1 MCNSEL
7 IQCAP
12 AYSSCSFVC
21 NWSRWALWGQGAGLW
36 GLLCQSVSP
45 QLRWP
50 VGSRP
55 VSAGHLSSRYQ
66 RFSDLCCN
74 THMKRGIWVCLC
86 AAGCRCQDGRLLQ
99 DGGCVRLD
107 ECRCGLPLENGTLE
121 IRPGENVTV
130 SCNTWWEQLLYL
142 CIRFTLKDVPG
153 GRVCQILLT
162 SGDICLKYCPEGKET
177 LNRIAQMHTNS
188 YWHLLFWSHFY

>member
-12 AYSSCSFVC
+12 AYSSFVC

-74 THMKRGIWVCLC
+74 THTWSGEFECVCVLQ
-86 AAGCRCQDGRLLQ
+86 AAAVRTAGSCRTEGVCGWTSVAVVFRWRTGRWRSGPERTSPSAATPGESNSFIHHPGYLKGRL
-99 DGGCVRLD
+99 RW
-107 ECRCGLPLENGTLE
+107 EGLSDS
-121 IRPGENVTV
+121 V
-130 SCNTWWEQLLYL
+130 
-142 CIRFTLKDVPG
+142 
-153 GRVCQILLT
+153 
-162 SGDICLKYCPEGKET
+162 DIFLKYCPGGKET
-177 LNRIAQMHTNS
+177 VNINRIAQMHTNC
-188 YWHLLFWSHFY
+188 WHLLLWSHFY